1 MICVLTYIL
10 EHIFW
15 TGYAYYD
22 RLQLDHGSD
31 AHKKQTWRVKINSS
45 DGTFL
50 FESMYWKRG
59 NYLNANEKSWAR
71 NGGYEY
77 YLYCDSDGI
86 HSPWKLTSSVI

>member
-31 AHKKQTWRVKINSS
+31 AHKKQTWIVKINSS

-50 FESMYWKRG
+50 FESTYWNRG
-59 NYLNANEKSWAR
+59 NYLNGNVKWW
-71 NGGYEY
+71 
-77 YLYCDSDGI
+77 LYCDSDGI
-86 HSPWKLTSSVI
+86 KSPWKLTSSVI

>member
-31 AHKKQTWRVKINSS
+31 AHKKQTWIVKINSS

-59 NYLNANEKSWAR
+59 NYLNANEPSFDDGRYW
-71 NGGYEY
+71 
-77 YLYCDSDGI
+77 LYCDSDGI
-86 HSPWKLTSSVI
+86 HSPWKLTSSVL

>member
-1 MICVLTYIL
+1 MCIGSYIL

-31 AHKKQTWRVKINSS
+31 AHKKQTWIVKINSS

-50 FESMYWKRG
+50 FESTYWNRG
-59 NYLNANEKSWAR
+59 NYLNGNELSR
-71 NGGYEY
+71 SEYDGYQY
-77 YLYCDSDGI
+77 WLYCDSDGI
-86 HSPWKLTSSVI
+86 QSPWKLTPSVS